1 MIWYLLNIAIMT
13 LVWFWPVREYAQSGL
28 LYTAEEQNRIRRKRF
43 CIIATFNWIILSGCR
58 ARWVGA
64 DTQAY
69 GFIFERTAMKSWNDI
84 LGDFIAKYWHGADI
98 KDPGYPL
105 LEKIFQIFSTNYQAF
120 LMAIAVLFFV
130 MMGIFI
136 YKYSTQPYV
145 SFVLFSCLFYSFFA
159 ITGHRQ
165 TIATAF
171 VSFLGIEFI
180 RKRKLIPFL
189 VIVLLSSTVHKSVI
203 GFIPFYFI
211 YRIKINNLT
220 LLFYWI
226 GIIIA
231 FIFRYQLLE
240 FLQLLVGY
248 ESYQDYEGAG
258 AGTFLYMLLLIGVLA
273 TVFYKPL
280 IRYGGEMMQPSINAL
295 MVACFF
301 SPLLLINP
309 SLMRIVQYYSLFLL
323 LLLPEFAVIFKT
335 RFDQNIFHTAC
346 CIALIF
352 LMTIQRPSYAFF
364 FWG

>member
-1 MIWYLLNIAIMT
+1 MFWWLLNIAIIT
-13 LVWFWPVREYAQSGL
+13 FVWFWPVREYAQSGL
-28 LYTAEEQNRIRRKRF
+28 LYTAEERKKIQRKRF

-58 ARWVGA
+58 AHWVGA

-69 GFIFERTAMKSWNDI
+69 GFVFGSTATKSWNAI
-84 LGDFIAKYWHGADI
+84 LGDFIAKYLHGADI

-105 LEKIFQIFSTNYQAF
+105 LEKIFQLFSTNYQTF

-171 VSFLGIEFI
+171 VVFWGMEFI

-189 VIVLLSSTVHKSVI
+189 IVVLLSSTVHKSVV

-231 FIFRYQLLE
+231 FIFRYQLLH

-248 ESYQDYEGAG
+248 ESYQDYEGAR
-258 AGTFLYMLLLIGVLA
+258 AGTFIYMLIFIGVLV

-280 IRYGGEMMQPSINAL
+280 IRCGGELMEPSMNAL

-335 RFDQNIFHTAC
+335 SSDKTIYFAVCCTA
-346 CIALIF
+346 LTV
-352 LMTIQRPSYAFF
+352 LMVLQHPQYAFF
-364 FWG
+364 WQS